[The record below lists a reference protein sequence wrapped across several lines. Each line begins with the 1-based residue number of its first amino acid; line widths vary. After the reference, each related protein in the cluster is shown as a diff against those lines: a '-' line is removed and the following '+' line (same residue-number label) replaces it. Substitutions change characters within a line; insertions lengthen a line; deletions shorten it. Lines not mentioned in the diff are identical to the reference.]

1 MKEKLSDR
9 LFKWTY
15 KIKQLIPKP
24 IFDSLLLLVQDATSI
39 EIENRR
45 LKSELKTALE
55 ERDMYLESFRRE
67 CE

>member
-9 LFKWTY
+9 LFKLTY

-39 EIENRR
+39 ESENTR
-45 LKSELKTALE
+45 LKSELKTTKE
-55 ERDMYLESFRRE
+55 ERDMYLESFQRE
-67 CE
+67 CD